1 MTTTSRTTSQ
11 QELFRYLEDRFECAR
26 ACAECARA
34 STLRASLM
42 DPGGPKKQEAARR
55 SGILCAEVCE
65 ATCQVLSR
73 HPGPSDRELRA
84 RLEWCRDVCLECA
97 EAFDE
102 CPGAEAAA
110 RNCRDCARS
119 CSDFIATL
127 R

>member
-1 MTTTSRTTSQ
+1 MTTTPSQ

-26 ACAECARA
+26 ACAECART

-42 DPGGPKKQEAARR
+42 DPDGPKQQEAARR

-65 ATCQVLSR
+65 ATCHVLSR
-73 HPGPSDRELRA
+73 HPGLSDRELRS

-97 EAFDE
+97 EAFDA
-102 CPGAEAAA
+102 CPGSEAAA
-110 RNCRDCARS
+110 RKCRECARS
-119 CSDFIATL
+119 CTDFIATL

>member
-1 MTTTSRTTSQ
+1 MTTTPSQ

-26 ACAECARA
+26 TCAECART

-42 DPGGPKKQEAARR
+42 DPDGPKRQEAARR

-65 ATCQVLSR
+65 ATCHVLSR

-97 EAFDE
+97 EAFDA
-102 CPGAEAAA
+102 CPGSEAAA
-110 RNCRDCARS
+110 RKCRECARS
-119 CSDFIATL
+119 CADFIATL
-127 R
+127 G